1 MTYLKKY
8 GLRILYTFLTI
19 IILLTITTGLYYF
32 NLINNNTYKIFKI
45 IIVIISIL
53 INSFILG
60 KNSLNKGYLEGIKL
74 GLMIITIFFILTLV
88 SSNSLNLSILLYYFI
103 LLITAIFGS
112 MFGISRKK
120 DIK

>member
-32 NLINNNTYKIFKI
+32 NLINNNTYKILKI
-45 IIVIISIL
+45 VIVIISIL

-60 KNSLNKGYLEGIKL
+60 KNTINKGYLEGIKF

-88 SSNSLNLSILLYYFI
+88 TSNSLKVSILLYYLI

-112 MFGISRKK
+112 MFGISKK
-120 DIK
+120 KEN

>member
-19 IILLTITTGLYYF
+19 IILLTIITGLYYF

-60 KNSLNKGYLEGIKL
+60 KISLNKGYLEGIKL

-103 LLITAIFGS
+103 LLITSIFGS